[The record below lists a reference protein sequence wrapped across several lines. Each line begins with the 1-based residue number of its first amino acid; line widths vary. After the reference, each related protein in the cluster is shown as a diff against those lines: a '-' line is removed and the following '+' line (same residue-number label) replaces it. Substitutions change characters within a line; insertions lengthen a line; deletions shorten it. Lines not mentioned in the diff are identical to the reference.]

1 MALKGV
7 VVDAGHGGNDPGA
20 LGNGIVEKDL
30 TLLISKYIYNRLR
43 ELGIPAVMTRTTD
56 ETVSLNERS
65 RRMLDAFGSG
75 SDVLVLSNHIN
86 AGGGDGAEV
95 VYALRNNSTFAKKIL
110 EEIEKQGQNVRKY
123 YQLRL
128 PSNPSKDY
136 YHVIRETPNTEAV
149 LIEYGFLDS
158 TKDDVDQ
165 LKRNYEK
172 YAEAVVKAITDYK
185 NLPYVAPNTSIS
197 NYYTVKKGDSLWSI
211 ANKYGLTVNELKALN
226 NLTSNTI
233 NVGQNLLVKVEEE
246 IIPDEYLVYTVKN
259 GDTLYKIANQY
270 NTTVSVLMNINN
282 LNNSNLTINQQLLI
296 PKYDENEKE
305 KEIENNGIEYIVKSG
320 DTLYKIANTYNVT
333 VNQIKDANNLT
344 SNTLSIGQK
353 LLIPDIEATI
363 EKEINESENLN
374 YIVQKGDNLY
384 NIANKYGVSV
394 NAIKEINNL
403 TSNILQIGQV
413 LIIPGTGDYTVYIV
427 KKGDTLYKIA
437 NTYNTTVNK
446 LKSVNNLTSNNLSIG
461 QQLII
466 PTN

>member
-30 TLLISKYIYNRLR
+30 TLLISKYIYKRLR
-43 ELGIPAVMTRTTD
+43 ELGIPAVMTRDSD
-56 ETVSLNERS
+56 ETVSLSERS
-65 RRMLDAFGSG
+65 KRMLDAFGSG

-165 LKRNYEK
+165 LKRDYEK
-172 YAEAVVKAITDYK
+172 YAEAVVKSITDYK
-185 NLPYVAPNTSIS
+185 NLPYTAPNTSTS

-226 NLTSNTI
+226 NLTSNVI
-233 NVGQNLLVKVEEE
+233 NVGQNLLVKAGEEVL
-246 IIPDEYLVYTVKN
+246 PDEYLVYTVKG
-259 GDTLYKIANQY
+259 GDTLYKIAQEY
-270 NTTVSVLMNINN
+270 NTTVSVLMNLNN
-282 LNNSNLTINQQLLI
+282 LNSSNLTINQQLLI
-296 PKYDENEKE
+296 PKYDESEIE
-305 KEIENNGIEYIVKSG
+305 KEIENKGIEYIVKNG
-320 DTLYKIANTYNVT
+320 DTLYKIANVYNVT
-333 VNQIKDANNLT
+333 VDQIKNANNLT
-344 SNTLSIGQK
+344 SNILSIGQK
-353 LLIPDIEATI
+353 LLIPSSEAAK
-363 EKEINESENLN
+363 EKELNESENLN

-384 NIANKYGVSV
+384 NIANKYGITV
-394 NAIKEINNL
+394 NSLKEINNL

-413 LIIPGTGDYTVYIV
+413 LIIPGTGDYTIYVV
-427 KKGDTLYKIA
+427 KKGDSLYKIA

-446 LKSVNNLTSNNLSIG
+446 LKSVNNLTSSNLSIG

-466 PTN
+466 PSN